1 MANVLINEQYLT
13 DIANAI
19 REKSKSTDTY
29 KPKEMAAAISELSSS
44 GSETDTSAN
53 AIIART
59 LSGNVTVNC
68 SKVGKYG
75 LAYMA
80 DLTSLVCYATTLDE
94 YALAECSNLTSVS
107 LPNATTIGKRVFY
120 RCNNLAKLVLSQIR
134 TLVGTTFVYC
144 NSLTTVDFGSNIATL
159 YGRIFDECNNLNA
172 IIIRTSYVPKCEE
185 TSGGDPFPTKFKN
198 TYTEDD
204 AGYIY
209 VPRNMISAYE
219 NFKTEYITVDG
230 YDHWS
235 NKKYRAI
242 EDYPSI
248 CG

>member
-19 REKSKSTDTY
+19 REQSKSTDTY

-75 LAYMA
+75 LAHMT
-80 DLTSLVCYATTLDE
+80 DLISLVCYATTLDE
-94 YALAECSNLTSVS
+94 YALSDCRNMTSVS
-107 LPNATTIGKRVFY
+107 LPNATTIGKRAFY
-120 RCNNLAKLVLSQIR
+120 RCNNLTKLVLPQIK

-159 YGRIFDECNNLNA
+159 YGGIFDIGCDNLNA
-172 IIIRTSYVPKCEE
+172 IIIRTSYIPKCEE
-185 TSGGDPFPTKFKN
+185 GSDPFPTTFKN
-198 TYTEDD
+198 TYTQSD

-209 VPRNMISAYE
+209 VPRDMIRYYQNFECEYE
-219 NFKTEYITVDG
+219 TIDG
-230 YDHWS
+230 YDYWT